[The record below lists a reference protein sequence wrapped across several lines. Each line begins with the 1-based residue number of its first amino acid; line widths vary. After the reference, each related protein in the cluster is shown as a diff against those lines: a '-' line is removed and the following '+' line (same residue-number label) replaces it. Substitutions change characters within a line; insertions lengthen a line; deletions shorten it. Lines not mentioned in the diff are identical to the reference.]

1 MLKLKIGAKV
11 KLTVN
16 IDIQGRQINGQR
28 GKISY
33 IKFAQGIV
41 QKIYVK
47 FSDEQADLK
56 TMRSCYPDR
65 EFLGFGV
72 LEFLGSY

>member
-16 IDIQGRQINGQR
+16 SDIQDRLINGQT

-41 QKIYVK
+41 QQVYVK
-47 FSDEQADLK
+47 LSDEQADLK
-56 TMRSCYPDR
+56 KMRSCYLGR